1 MVFLAAGSY
10 AQKQGSDMVPFT
22 TKSSI
27 LLPDLPVNSEANA
40 NYSSD
45 LNSLG
50 ARGYKHFA
58 KSFTN
63 AEDVRIAKQGNSS
76 FVYCRINGV
85 DNRMKYDKRGNLN
98 YVIRYYEESL
108 LPRDVR
114 HIVKST
120 FYDYSITGVTE
131 VNIDDKTAFLVNIK
145 NGITWK
151 KIKVL
156 DGEMSIEQEYTEK

>member
-10 AQKQGSDMVPFT
+10 AQKQGSDVVPFT
-22 TKSSI
+22 YKSSL
-27 LLPDLPVNSEANA
+27 LLPDSPVNAEANA
-40 NYSSD
+40 GYSTD

-50 ARGYKHFA
+50 TRGLKHFT
-58 KSFTN
+58 KSFRN
-63 AEDVRIAKQGNSS
+63 AEDVRITKERNNSL
-76 FVYCRINGV
+76 VYCKINGV
-85 DNRMKYDKRGNLN
+85 ENRMKYDKKGNLN
-98 YVIRYYEESL
+98 YAIRYYEEGL
-108 LPRDVR
+108 LPLDVR

-131 VNIDDKTAFLVNIK
+131 VNVDDKTAYLLNIK

-156 DGEMSIEQEYTEK
+156 DGEMTIEQEFTER